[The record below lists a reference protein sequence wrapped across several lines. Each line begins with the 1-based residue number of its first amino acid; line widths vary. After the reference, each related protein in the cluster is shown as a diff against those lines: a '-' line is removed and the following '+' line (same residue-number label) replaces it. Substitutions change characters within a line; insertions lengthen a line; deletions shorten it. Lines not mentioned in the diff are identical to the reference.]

1 MIKIEEI
8 INISSY
14 FSIIAHTPG
23 RLRVRVNP
31 KIVNEAQNI
40 SLDDITN
47 LPKKISGIEDIKIN
61 KIIASVTIIYNPT
74 IFKPKLWEDLI
85 KNENLDEMTWE
96 STTADFEKFQLLLS
110 GWGIIELF
118 AAVPRLPVFF
128 VFPIWCVGLMVG
140 QIVNR
145 LTMGGD
151 AGGCP

>member
-1 MIKIEEI
+1 MKKIV
-8 INISSY
+8 NISSY

-85 KNENLDEMTWE
+85 KNENLDEITKIINNKGGYLMPIDYNILIKKRVDLN
-96 STTADFEKFQLLLS
+96 SNINIDRADFTNCYL
-110 GWGIIELF
+110 
-118 AAVPRLPVFF
+118 
-128 VFPIWCVGLMVG
+128 
-140 QIVNR
+140 
-145 LTMGGD
+145 
-151 AGGCP
+151 